1 MKLITP
7 EQLYAVANEL
17 EERDYDDPH
26 GYAGQDDRQK
36 LKWNRLAHFAN
47 QRIAD
52 EVAEN
57 NKTVTTTINTPVNQ
71 EGFID
76 SVKEMYGDVLLV
88 PGNSYTF
95 TGKGG
100 EQTDS

>member
-57 NKTVTTTINTPVNQ
+57 NKTVTTTFNTNQ
-71 EGFID
+71 EGLAERITE
-76 SVKEMYGDVLLV
+76 EMKKHITALRGDIR
-88 PGNSYTF
+88 
-95 TGKGG
+95 G
-100 EQTDS
+100 EL